1 LIYKFFEVQLYSIL
15 YSFQSNNINE
25 IISNPIE
32 YFKLME
38 HTNITY
44 IIGKKNIT
52 DKNKIIE
59 YNENKEN
66 CIKNLFNFTQFNNNI
81 GFELSQKKLKINNI
95 IHGIGLFF
103 KNIEL
108 LFVIIFGEKLKF
120 LKTNNIFFLILFFL
134 LNFFTLISEIINI
147 LDISKLILN
156 LEKFLNDIK
165 ECFRIEISPTVSIE
179 KNKLV
184 DYSVKNFISLI
195 ISSAFI
201 AISIYLMKD
210 VVGNRITLRTYNDYF
225 NSRIN

>member
-1 LIYKFFEVQLYSIL
+1 
-15 YSFQSNNINE
+15 
-25 IISNPIE
+25 
-32 YFKLME
+32 ME

-184 DYSVKNFISLI
+184 DYSAKNFISLI

>member
-1 LIYKFFEVQLYSIL
+1 MIYKFFEVQLYSIL